1 MDLTELWTNLI
12 RQIKSYPNV
21 NASQIDA
28 FFSRVQLQAA
38 SQGFV
43 MFTSDNSFIKDW
55 IEKHYIKDIQQALHD
70 MYGMDFIVQIEV
82 DPTSTPIAPLP
93 ESAPTVSQEV
103 PVHHQPAPK
112 QPTPTPTPSVQREAP
127 FINQSGYNTPEK
139 EVPNPLHVPTRED
152 SSFYRDNNLTTYSSP
167 KNEELDIRHN
177 SSDKKASIVSPSR
190 LLLWV
195 ILIGWLI
202 QWLLKLL
209 KNQALQHLIL
219 YLFTDEVVWVKPIYF
234 AQSKTTSMN
243 NTKTLK

>member
-93 ESAPTVSQEV
+93 ESAPTVSQEA
-103 PVHHQPAPK
+103 PVHQHNQRQPLHQVSKGRHPLLIKADIVLQKKRYQIPF
-112 QPTPTPTPSVQREAP
+112 TYQRER
-127 FINQSGYNTPEK
+127 T
-139 EVPNPLHVPTRED
+139 H
-152 SSFYRDNNLTTYSSP
+152 
-167 KNEELDIRHN
+167 
-177 SSDKKASIVSPSR
+177 
-190 LLLWV
+190 
-195 ILIGWLI
+195 
-202 QWLLKLL
+202 
-209 KNQALQHLIL
+209 
-219 YLFTDEVVWVKPIYF
+219 LFTGTITSPPTLPL
-234 AQSKTTSMN
+234 KTKNWISVITHQIKLN
-243 NTKTLK
+243 KGE

>member
-70 MYGMDFIVQIEV
+70 MYGMDIIVQIEV

-93 ESAPTVSQEV
+93 ESAPTVSQATINQ
-103 PVHHQPAPK
+103 HQHNQR
-112 QPTPTPTPSVQREAP
+112 QPLHQVSKGRHPLLIKADIVLQKKRYQIPFTYQRER
-127 FINQSGYNTPEK
+127 T
-139 EVPNPLHVPTRED
+139 H
-152 SSFYRDNNLTTYSSP
+152 
-167 KNEELDIRHN
+167 
-177 SSDKKASIVSPSR
+177 
-190 LLLWV
+190 
-195 ILIGWLI
+195 
-202 QWLLKLL
+202 
-209 KNQALQHLIL
+209 
-219 YLFTDEVVWVKPIYF
+219 LFTGTITSPPTLPL
-234 AQSKTTSMN
+234 KTKNWISVITHQIKLN
-243 NTKTLK
+243 KGE